1 MKPLL
6 HLLAIAAFACG
17 TFVSAADHQPQLKIA
32 EPWSP
37 HPKTTPVTS
46 KEGDAFAVEANGTS
60 MSTGGWHWSYEGIVP
75 GQTYELSVDATHDG
89 LSAPRDE
96 LRCIAIWGKAEA
108 NKERFVA
115 IWDFLMPE
123 MTGAKAMRFTRK
135 LVAPEGAHQ
144 LVIRSTLRWTA
155 EGKAVWQ
162 QPKVSIA
169 QTPLVARAPV
179 KVSVVTGRQS
189 QRTGL
194 KFKSIQ
200 DNIDFYGKLI
210 EKACE
215 RDHPQLVVL
224 PEVALQFGIG
234 GDALDTAVP
243 APGPETDAFAAI
255 AKKHRVRIALG
266 MYERNGDAVHN
277 SVVLISP
284 GGIIEGRYR
293 KVHLAG
299 GGEDCSGI
307 LPGDGFPVFETDVAR
322 IGCNICMDSS
332 VAESSRMV
340 GLNGADL
347 LLMPIMGDH
356 RADRWTL
363 GPPNFN
369 EDRWR
374 VIMRAHAIDNQ
385 LSMVVARNSTV
396 GSCIISPKGDLLAW
410 NDGDQEFISALV
422 PLDEDHRI
430 WQGGSFR
437 DMNWMQRRPELYTPE
452 TDVKNLGNSK

>member
-1 MKPLL
+1 MKHIH
-6 HLLAIAAFACG
+6 HLLAITALTCG
-17 TFVSAADHQPQLKIA
+17 AFVSAADPQFKLA

-37 HPKTTPVTS
+37 HPKTTPVTARQ
-46 KEGDAFAVEANGTS
+46 GDAFAVEANGTR
-60 MSTGGWHWSYEGIVP
+60 MSTGGWQWSYEGIVP

-89 LSAPRDE
+89 LSVPRDE

-135 LVAPEGAHQ
+135 LVAPEGVHQ
-144 LVIRSTLRWTA
+144 LTIRSTLRWNA

-224 PEVALQFGIG
+224 PEVALQFGIE
-234 GDALDTAVP
+234 GDALDKAVP

-284 GGIIEGRYR
+284 AGKIEGRYR

-385 LSMVVARNSTV
+385 LGHLGTV
-396 GSCIISPKGDLLAW
+396 
-410 NDGDQEFISALV
+410 
-422 PLDEDHRI
+422 
-430 WQGGSFR
+430 
-437 DMNWMQRRPELYTPE
+437 
-452 TDVKNLGNSK
+452 

>member
-1 MKPLL
+1 MKRTLITTLTLL
-6 HLLAIAAFACG
+6 FGTLAFA
-17 TFVSAADHQPQLKIA
+17 ADPQFTLA

-46 KEGDAFAVEANGTS
+46 REGDAFAAKANGTR
-60 MSTGGWHWSYEGIVP
+60 MSTGGWHWSYEGIEP
-75 GQTYELSVDATHDG
+75 GQTYELSVEATHEG
-89 LSAPRDE
+89 LGEPRDE
-96 LRCIAIWGKAEA
+96 LRCIAIWGKADA
-108 NKERFVA
+108 SKERFVA

-123 MTGAKAMRFTRK
+123 VTGAKSMCFTRK
-135 LVAPEGAHQ
+135 LVAPAGVHQ
-144 LVIRSTLRWTA
+144 LTLRSTLRWSA
-155 EGKAVWQ
+155 NGKAVWQ

-169 QTPLVARAPV
+169 KTPLVARAPV
-179 KVSVVTGRQS
+179 KVSVVTGAQS
-189 QRTGL
+189 QRQSL
-194 KFKSIQ
+194 KIKSIQ

-210 EKACE
+210 VKACE
-215 RDHPQLVVL
+215 RDHPQLVLL

-243 APGPETDAFAAI
+243 APGPETNAFAAI
-255 AKKHRVRIALG
+255 AKKHQVRIALG

-277 SVVLISP
+277 SVVLINAM
-284 GGIIEGRYR
+284 GKIEGRYR

-307 LPGDGFPVFETDVAR
+307 LPGDGFPVFDTDVAR

-385 LSMVVARNSTV
+385 LCMIIARNNTV

-410 NDGDQEFISALV
+410 NDGDQEFITATV

-437 DMNWMQRRPELYTPE
+437 DMNWMQRRPHIYAPE
-452 TDVKNLGNSK
+452 TEVKNLGNSK

>member
-1 MKPLL
+1 MTRIH
-6 HLLAIAAFACG
+6 HLLALAALTCG
-17 TFVSAADHQPQLKIA
+17 AFVSAADPQFKIA

-46 KEGDAFAVEANGTS
+46 KEGGAFAVEANGTR

-89 LSAPRDE
+89 LSVPRDE

-108 NKERFVA
+108 SKERFVA

-189 QRTGL
+189 QRTGQ

-200 DNIDFYGKLI
+200 DNINFYGKLI
-210 EKACE
+210 VKACE
-215 RDHPQLVVL
+215 RDHPQLIIL
-224 PEVALQFGIG
+224 PEVALKFGIEE
-234 GDALDTAVP
+234 DTLYKAVP
-243 APGPETDAFAAI
+243 EPGPETEAFSAI
-255 AKKHRVRIALG
+255 AKKHKVRIALG

-284 GGIIEGRYR
+284 TGSIEGRYR

-307 LPGDGFPVFETDVAR
+307 MPGDGFPVFETAVAR

-385 LSMVVARNSTV
+385 LCMVVARNSTV

-410 NDGDQEFISALV
+410 NDGDQEFITALV

-437 DMNWMQRRPELYTPE
+437 DMNWMQRRPELYAPE

>member
-1 MKPLL
+1 MKQHPL
-6 HLLAIAAFACG
+6 LLAIAALFCS
-17 TFVSAADHQPQLKIA
+17 TFVSAADAPLLKVA

-37 HPKTTPVTS
+37 HPKTTPITS
-46 KEGDAFAVEANGTS
+46 KQGDAFALQANGTR
-60 MSTGGWHWSYEGIVP
+60 MSTGGWQWSYEGIEP
-75 GQTYELSVDATHDG
+75 GQTYELSINATHEG
-89 LSAPRDE
+89 LTVPGDE

-115 IWDFLMPE
+115 LWDYLMPE
-123 MTGAKAMRFTRK
+123 PSGANAMLFKRK
-135 LVAPEGAHQ
+135 LVAPEGVHQ

-155 EGKAVWQ
+155 SGKVTWE
-162 QPKVSIA
+162 QPQVRLA
-169 QTPLVARAPV
+169 ETALVARPPV

-189 QRTGL
+189 QRQGL
-194 KFKSIQ
+194 KFTRIQ

-210 EKACE
+210 ENACE
-215 RDHPQLVVL
+215 RDHPQLVLL
-224 PEVALQFGIG
+224 PEVALQFGVP
-234 GDALDTAVP
+234 GDALDNAVP

-255 AKKHRVRIALG
+255 AKKHHTRIALG

-277 SVVLISP
+277 SVVLIGP
-284 GGIIEGRYR
+284 TGQIEGRYR

-307 LPGDGFPVFETDVAR
+307 LPGDGFPVFDTDVAR

-347 LLMPIMGDH
+347 LLLPIMGDH

-385 LSMVVARNSTV
+385 LCMIVARNNTV

-410 NDGDQEFISALV
+410 NDGDQEFVTATV

-437 DMNWMQRRPELYTPE
+437 DMNWFQRRPELYKPE
-452 TDVKNLGNSK
+452 TDRKVMGNSK

>member
-1 MKPLL
+1 MKHIL
-6 HLLAIAAFACG
+6 HFLVFSAFACG
-17 TFVSAADHQPQLKIA
+17 TLVIATDPPPQFKIA

-37 HPKTTPVTS
+37 HPKTTPITA
-46 KEGDAFAVEANGTS
+46 KQGDAFAVEANGTR
-60 MSTGGWHWSYEGIVP
+60 MSTGGWQWSYEGIVP
-75 GQTYELSVDATHDG
+75 GQTYELSTSATHDG
-89 LSAPRDE
+89 LSVPRDE

-123 MTGAKAMRFTRK
+123 MTGAKGMRFTRK

-144 LVIRSTLRWTA
+144 LTIRSTLRWTA

-266 MYERNGDAVHN
+266 MYERHGDAVHN

-284 GGIIEGRYR
+284 AGKIEGRYR

-307 LPGDGFPVFETDVAR
+307 MPGDGFPVFETDVAR

-385 LSMVVARNSTV
+385 LCMVVARNSTV

-410 NDGDQEFISALV
+410 NDGDQEFITALV

-437 DMNWMQRRPELYTPE
+437 DMNWMQRRPELYAPE

>member
-6 HLLAIAAFACG
+6 HLLAIAALTCG
-17 TFVSAADHQPQLKIA
+17 AFVSAADPQFKLA

-37 HPKTTPVTS
+37 HPKTTPVTARQ
-46 KEGDAFAVEANGTS
+46 GDAFAVEANGTR
-60 MSTGGWHWSYEGIVP
+60 MSVGGWQWSYEGIVP

-89 LSAPRDE
+89 LSVPRDE

-234 GDALDTAVP
+234 GDALDKAVP

-284 GGIIEGRYR
+284 AGKIEGRYR

-307 LPGDGFPVFETDVAR
+307 LPGEGFPVFETDVAR

-385 LSMVVARNSTV
+385 LCMVVARNST
-396 GSCIISPKGDLLAW
+396 
-410 NDGDQEFISALV
+410 
-422 PLDEDHRI
+422 
-430 WQGGSFR
+430 
-437 DMNWMQRRPELYTPE
+437 
-452 TDVKNLGNSK
+452 

>member
-179 KVSVVTGRQS
+179 KVSVVTGGQS
-189 QRTGL
+189 QRQGR

>member
-1 MKPLL
+1 MKRTLITTL
-6 HLLAIAAFACG
+6 SFFFVTLGFA
-17 TFVSAADHQPQLKIA
+17 VDPQPQFKLA

-37 HPKTTPVTS
+37 HPKTTPITS
-46 KEGDAFAVEANGTS
+46 SEGDAFTVKANGTRV
-60 MSTGGWHWSYEGIVP
+60 STGGWHWNYEGIVP
-75 GQTYELSVDATHDG
+75 GQTYELSLDAAHEG
-89 LSAPRDE
+89 LAEPRDE

-108 NKERFVA
+108 SKERFVA

-123 MTGAKAMRFTRK
+123 AAGDKAMRFTRK
-135 LVAPEGAHQ
+135 LVAPEGVHQ
-144 LVIRSTLRWTA
+144 LTLRSTLRWSA
-155 EGKAVWQ
+155 DGKAAWQ
-162 QPKVSIA
+162 QPKVSLA
-169 QTPLVARAPV
+169 KTPLLARAPV
-179 KVSVVTGRQS
+179 KVCVVTGVQS
-189 QRTGL
+189 QRLGL
-194 KFKSIQ
+194 KIKSIQ

-215 RDHPQLVVL
+215 RDHPQLVLL
-224 PEVALQFGIG
+224 PEVALQFGVA

-255 AKKHRVRIALG
+255 AKKHQMRIALG

-284 GGIIEGRYR
+284 AGKIEGRYR

-307 LPGDGFPVFETDVAR
+307 LPGDGFPVFATDVAR

-347 LLMPIMGDH
+347 LLLPIMGDH

-385 LSMVVARNSTV
+385 LCMIVARNSTV

-410 NDGDQEFISALV
+410 NDGDQEFIAASV

-437 DMNWMQRRPELYTPE
+437 DMNWMQRRPQLYAPE
-452 TDVKNLGNSK
+452 TEVKNQGNSK